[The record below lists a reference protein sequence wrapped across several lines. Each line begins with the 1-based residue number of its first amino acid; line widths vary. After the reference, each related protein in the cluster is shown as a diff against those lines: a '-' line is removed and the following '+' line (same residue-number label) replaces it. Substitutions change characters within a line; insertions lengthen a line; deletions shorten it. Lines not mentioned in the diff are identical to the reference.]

1 MAGKYE
7 HFRKLYPKAPIEATA
22 FDRINV
28 VLDSSAYPDSPTGVM
43 RVRDLDNTE
52 LCELYV
58 QVRKAM
64 DELEAKLQVLEVQ
77 KAALTYL
84 FTNRFEE
91 DDVTSMKFASGVT
104 LGESVEPL
112 PNVKD
117 RTALVNWIKSTGQE
131 ELLTI
136 NYQTLASMTKQL
148 LLEGKP
154 IPDGV
159 EVFMRQKLTARG
171 LKDVDKG
178 TD

>member
-7 HFRKLYPKAPIEATA
+7 NFRKLYPKAPIEATA

-28 VLDSSAYPDSPTGVM
+28 VLDAPAFIDGGL
-43 RVRDLDNTE
+43 RVRDLNNTE
-52 LCELYV
+52 LCDLYV

-159 EVFMRQKLTARG
+159 EVFMKQKLTARG
-171 LKDVDKG
+171 LKAKG
-178 TD
+178 ETNE